1 MPSASSCSMV
11 IRMCCLL
18 AVRSVADPLSHLR
31 SGWDSAKRPLR
42 QRTRSRPRDVRTG
55 PGHDSDIARAPAQR
69 GPLPDRDSSATTPPE
84 RSTALGADSG
94 NHNMWT
100 SARASPRD
108 MHPCCSARQ
117 TKGRED
123 CLTTWELAFRTHST
137 QRVPPVVTAPM
148 PRRRQRSARPNAR
161 RSVPVRCAPP
171 RRGRPDSLMP
181 VFHEHALRALA
192 SLAETV
198 LEPGITFALLDVGS
212 PRWAPRRLRPTGLAD
227 RASTRGRRA
236 PDSRRRPPRPRHP
249 RALPRRPL
257 RPRRRRSGAQ
267 ALERRALGP
276 GRSRAW
282 RNVSGR
288 RIRQLLRTS
297 GVGVAWS
304 GPP

>member
-1 MPSASSCSMV
+1 
-11 IRMCCLL
+11 
-18 AVRSVADPLSHLR
+18 
-31 SGWDSAKRPLR
+31 
-42 QRTRSRPRDVRTG
+42 
-55 PGHDSDIARAPAQR
+55 
-69 GPLPDRDSSATTPPE
+69 
-84 RSTALGADSG
+84 
-94 NHNMWT
+94 MWT
-100 SARASPRD
+100 SARAIPRD

-117 TKGRED
+117 PTGSED

-137 QRVPPVVTAPM
+137 QHVPPVVTAPM

-181 VFHEHALRALA
+181 VFHEHALRALD

-198 LEPGITFALLDVGS
+198 LEPGITFALLDVAS

-249 RALPRRPL
+249 RALPGRPL

-267 ALERRALGP
+267 VLDAEPSDPDARAPGGTSRAGASANCCAPLGPAWPGPGAVSGPRALLGP
-276 GRSRAW
+276 RADFATTTTWSTEQPPTAARPGSRP
-282 RNVSGR
+282 R
-288 RIRQLLRTS
+288 RHSRHS
-297 GVGVAWS
+297 
-304 GPP
+304 P

>member
-1 MPSASSCSMV
+1 
-11 IRMCCLL
+11 
-18 AVRSVADPLSHLR
+18 
-31 SGWDSAKRPLR
+31 
-42 QRTRSRPRDVRTG
+42 
-55 PGHDSDIARAPAQR
+55 
-69 GPLPDRDSSATTPPE
+69 
-84 RSTALGADSG
+84 
-94 NHNMWT
+94 
-100 SARASPRD
+100 

-117 TKGRED
+117 PAGRED
-123 CLTTWELAFRTHST
+123 CLTTWELAFRTHSI
-137 QRVPPVVTAPM
+137 QHVPPVVTAPM

-181 VFHEHALRALA
+181 VFHEHALRALD

-198 LEPGITFALLDVGS
+198 LEPGITFALLDVAS
-212 PRWAPRRLRPTGLAD
+212 PRWAPRREVDGSCSC

-249 RALPRRPL
+249 RALPGRLGCDRAAAGLARR
-257 RPRRRRSGAQ
+257 

-276 GRSRAW
+276 GRPRAW

-304 GPP
+304 GRREWTSQPSASCSLRASRPSPALRQARLTAGSRCGPRRLFGAGDRRARRLEQRAVDELGRSEDVRHPDAVSEDVQGREAHRALLHPLPGGSRGTVCGQPTYYQLE